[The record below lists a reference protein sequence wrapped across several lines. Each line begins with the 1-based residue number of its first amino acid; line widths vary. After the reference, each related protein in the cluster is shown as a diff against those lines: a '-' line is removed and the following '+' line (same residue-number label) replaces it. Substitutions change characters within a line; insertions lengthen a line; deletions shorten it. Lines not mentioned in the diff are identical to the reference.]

1 MEPFKKPEGIS
12 WDAASV
18 ELPEMPMVPP
28 GEDAMSATIAAV
40 LPTLSAPFTAN
51 VAALQAKE
59 GMFSGKLV
67 SAQAAYT
74 NADDQGGQGVGQFTD
89 MLGQLGKMGSQ
100 AAGSMGQGAG
110 GGQGGGMFGS
120 MMEQAMKAAQQFGGQ
135 AGGSGAGAGGQS
147 GGAPAPA
154 PAAGAG
160 GAPAPQAPPQDRAP
174 ESRAEQTREP
184 DQRSDEK
191 DRDSEQRQKLDR
203 AQVAGPDPGATGAGP
218 APVAPPQP
226 STDAEIEDLARR
238 ML

>member
-18 ELPEMPMVPP
+18 QLPEMPMVPP
-28 GEDAMSATIAAV
+28 GEDAMSATISAV
-40 LPTLSAPFTAN
+40 LPTLAAPLTAN
-51 VAALQAKE
+51 VVALQANE

-89 MLGQLGKMGSQ
+89 MLGQLGKMGSE
-100 AAGSMGQGAG
+100 AAGSLGKGAG

-120 MMEQAMKAAQQFGGQ
+120 MMQQAMQAAQQFGGGKEGQ
-135 AGGSGAGAGGQS
+135 GGQ
-147 GGAPAPA
+147 GAPASGAQAGSAPPAA
-154 PAAGAG
+154 PAAGA
-160 GAPAPQAPPQDRAP
+160 GAPAPQAPPADQNREHQPPAEEKGRDEERRPLLERA
-174 ESRAEQTREP
+174 
-184 DQRSDEK
+184 D
-191 DRDSEQRQKLDR
+191 
-203 AQVAGPDPGATGAGP
+203 AGPDDHARGAGP

-226 STDAEIEDLARR
+226 STDTDVEDLARR